1 VAGRFPHLEP
11 PAPLKAH
18 PHLAPL
24 IAALLVLLGLIASPA
39 GGSDPTGEA
48 AAPTGRLVQPKGT
61 AGCIHRRGTNRCAQG
76 RGVTSP
82 EDIAISPDGRHAYVA
97 SYGSHGIAVFR
108 RARRTGHL
116 EQLPGRRGCVRHEG
130 GRFCRAGRAMGGPVS
145 IAVSP
150 DGRNVYVVSAGS
162 DALSI
167 LGRNRRTGVLTQL
180 PGASG
185 CVSQRPGGGCI
196 VGRALNEPTSVA
208 VSPDGTHVYVTG
220 RRFPSGVAVFDRA
233 ADGRVTQPA
242 GPAGC
247 VTHRGGFE
255 CAAARALASPEEVA
269 VSPDSRFVLVAAM
282 RSSAVSVLAQGPAGL
297 SQAEGAAGCIANGGG
312 AEGCAA
318 GRGLAGP
325 VDLAVTR
332 DGRNVYAAAS
342 VGDAIAILRRDR
354 ATGVLSQ
361 APGRAGCISQ
371 GGGGGRCIAGR
382 ALDEVWSVAASP
394 DGRNVYGVSAK
405 VNMLGAMARDRSS
418 GRLSQLPGRH
428 GCFIRGRGG
437 LFGCPEGRGLTVAV
451 AITVSPDG
459 RNVYV
464 TSEDTYLG
472 SVAIFRR
479 IGG

>member
-1 VAGRFPHLEP
+1 LEP
-11 PAPLKAH
+11 PHPPAPGRS
-18 PHLAPL
+18 LATL
-24 IAALLVLLGLIASPA
+24 FLALLVLLGLSASPA
-39 GGSDPTGEA
+39 GSDPQGEA
-48 AAPTGRLVQPKGT
+48 AAPTGRLVQPKGQ

-76 RGVTSP
+76 RAVTSP
-82 EDIAISPDGRHAYVA
+82 EEIVISPDGRHAYVA
-97 SYGSHGIAVFR
+97 SFGSQGIAVFR
-108 RARRTGHL
+108 RARRTGFL

-150 DGRNVYVVSAGS
+150 DGENVYVASAGS
-162 DALSI
+162 DAVSVFE
-167 LGRNRRTGVLTQL
+167 RNRRTGVITQL
-180 PGASG
+180 PGGSG
-185 CVSQRPGGGCI
+185 CVSQRPGGGCV

-208 VSPDGTHVYVTG
+208 VSPDGAHVYVTG

-233 ADGRVTQPA
+233 GDGSLTQPP
-242 GPAGC
+242 GTAGC
-247 VTHRGGFE
+247 VTHRGGSD
-255 CAAARALASPEEVA
+255 CAPARALASPEEVT
-269 VSPDSRFVLVAAM
+269 VSPDSRFVLVAGM
-282 RSSAVSVLAQGPAGL
+282 RSSAVSVLAQGPQGL

-312 AEGCAA
+312 DEGCAA

-332 DGRNVYAAAS
+332 DGRNVYTASS

-354 ATGVLSQ
+354 STGVLSQ

-371 GGGGGRCIAGR
+371 GGGGGRCIRGR
-382 ALDEVWSVAASP
+382 ALDEVWGVAVSP
-394 DGRNVYGVSAK
+394 DGRNVYGVSSK

-418 GRLSQLPGRH
+418 GRLAQLPGRH

-451 AITVSPDG
+451 AVTVSPDG

>member
-1 VAGRFPHLEP
+1 LEP

-18 PHLAPL
+18 PHLALL

-76 RGVTSP
+76 RSVTSP

-116 EQLPGRRGCVRHEG
+116 EQLPGRRGCLRHEG
-130 GRFCRAGRAMGGPVS
+130 GQFCRAGRAMGGPVS

-167 LGRNRRTGVLTQL
+167 LERNRRTGVLTQL
-180 PGASG
+180 PGESG

-233 ADGRVTQPA
+233 ADGSVTQPA

-247 VTHRGGFE
+247 VTERVGSE
-255 CAAARALASPEEVA
+255 CATARGLRSPEEVT
-269 VSPDSRFVLVAAM
+269 VSPDSRFVLVAGM
-282 RSSAVSVLAQGPAGL
+282 RSNAVSVLAQNPDGL
-297 SQAEGAAGCIANGGG
+297 SQAEGTAGCIASGGV
-312 AEGCAA
+312 EGCAP
-318 GRGLAGP
+318 GRGLVGP

-342 VGDAIAILRRDR
+342 IGDAIAILQRDR

-361 APGRAGCISQ
+361 ERGSAGCISQ

-382 ALDEVWSVAASP
+382 ALDEVWGVAVSP

-418 GRLSQLPGRH
+418 GRLTQLPGRH

-451 AITVSPDG
+451 AVTVSPDG